1 MDVTVNLHL
10 RQHCIE
16 TEAKREFRRLMDAYF
31 DTDDVEGV
39 LEERIELLRDFLE
52 TSDFL
57 SLRSSDRRLS
67 GGRASDVVIRRAG
80 DGAIVLEV
88 VEQQSHPPDPGKK

>member
-10 RQHCIE
+10 QRHCIE
-16 TEAKREFRRLMDAYF
+16 TEAKKEFRRLMDAYF

-57 SLRSSDRRLS
+57 RLRSSDYRLS
-67 GGRASDVVIRRAG
+67 GEKDSDVVIRRAR

-88 VEQQSHPPDPGKK
+88 HERKSRPAEPGKK

>member
-1 MDVTVNLHL
+1 MDVAVNLHL
-10 RQHCIE
+10 HRHCIE

-39 LEERIELLRDFLE
+39 LDGRIELLRDFLE

-57 SLRSSDRRLS
+57 RLRSSDRRLS
-67 GGRASDVVIRRAG
+67 GEGESDVVIRRARNG
-80 DGAIVLEV
+80 TIVLEV
-88 VEQQSHPPDPGKK
+88 LERESRTAEPGKK

>member
-1 MDVTVNLHL
+1 MDITVNLHL
-10 RQHCIE
+10 SRHCIE
-16 TEAKREFRRLMDAYF
+16 TEAKKEFRRLMDAYF

-39 LEERIELLRDFLE
+39 LEERIDLLREFLE

-57 SLRSSDRRLS
+57 SLRSADLRLS
-67 GGRASDVVIRRAG
+67 GGRDSDVVIKRAR

-88 VEQQSHPPDPGKK
+88 IEQRSRPPDTGKK